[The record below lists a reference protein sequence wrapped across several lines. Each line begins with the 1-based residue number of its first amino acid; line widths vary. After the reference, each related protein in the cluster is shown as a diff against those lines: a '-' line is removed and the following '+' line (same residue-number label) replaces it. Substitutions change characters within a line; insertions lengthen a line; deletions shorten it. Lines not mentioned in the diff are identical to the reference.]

1 MLSYT
6 YALIQIKCHAERL
19 LFSIST
25 LENMAFVYIL
35 SNKINTVLYIG
46 VTNNLVRRVWEH
58 KEKLVDGF
66 TKKYAVEKLVYY
78 EQFDDI
84 INAIEREKELKTWHR
99 PWKERLIKKQN
110 PEWKDLY
117 KDIC

>member
-1 MLSYT
+1 ML
-6 YALIQIKCHAERL
+6 KGF

-25 LENMAFVYIL
+25 LKNMAFVYIL

-46 VTNNLVRRVWEH
+46 VSNDLVRRVWEH

-78 EQFDDI
+78 EQFDN
-84 INAIEREKELKTWHR
+84 INKCHR
-99 PWKERLIKKQN
+99 T
-110 PEWKDLY
+110 
-117 KDIC
+117 